1 MLTLGEKLRELRTER
16 NLTMDELVREMNAK
30 YSTNINKGMVSK
42 WENNKGEPRLEHG
55 KYLADFYGVSLDY
68 IIGLVEYRQDHYQSE
83 EIETIAAHNDG
94 PPLTEEEQEKI
105 REFAKF
111 LKSQRKDE

>member
-1 MLTLGEKLRELRTER
+1 MGEKLRELRNER
-16 NLTMDELVREMNAK
+16 NLTMDELVREMNSK
-30 YSTNINKGMVSK
+30 YKTNINKGMVSK

-68 IIGLVEYRQDHYQSE
+68 IIGLVGDYHDHYRNE

-94 PPLTEEEQEKI
+94 PPLTKEEQDKLVEY
-105 REFAKF
+105 AKF
-111 LKSQRKDE
+111 LKAQRKDKK